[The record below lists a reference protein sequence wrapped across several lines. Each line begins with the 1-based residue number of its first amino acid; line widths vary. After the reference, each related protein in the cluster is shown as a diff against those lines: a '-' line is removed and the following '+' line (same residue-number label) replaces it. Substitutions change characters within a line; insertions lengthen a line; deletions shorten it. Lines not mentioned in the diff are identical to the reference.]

1 MSLDTVLLQ
10 KTSLE
15 RNATDSQRKMVK
27 FQSFFENVVHFE
39 TFNKLKMKNN
49 MLLAIDKA

>member
-15 RNATDSQRKMVK
+15 RNATNNQEKAVE
-27 FQSFFENVVHFE
+27 FQSFFENVVHFK
-39 TFNKLKMKNN
+39 TLIK
-49 MLLAIDKA
+49 